1 MEIKI
6 NGKINRVFGT
16 VTFEELKEKMNKPHL
31 CSSCGIVACIGGRNL
46 KNKAIKNAIKSYNG
60 VYVLDCDDYIK
71 KDKKKTN
78 VKKDEQIYFSSPQ
91 ECSVVHPTVKHILL
105 R

>member
-16 VTFEELKEKMNKPHL
+16 VTFEDLTKTMKKKHL

-71 KDKKKTN
+71 EDKKKTN